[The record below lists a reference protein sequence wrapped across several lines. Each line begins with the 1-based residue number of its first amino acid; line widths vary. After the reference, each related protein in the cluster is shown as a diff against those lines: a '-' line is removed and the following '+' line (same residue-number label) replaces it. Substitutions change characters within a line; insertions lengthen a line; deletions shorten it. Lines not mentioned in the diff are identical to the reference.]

1 MITQTK
7 IAAAAILLTFLTTLV
22 SVVQI
27 RATNGERLTQLEK
40 KVGVE
45 IGKYEVLQAKV
56 SVVERESSINNETLV
71 RLYSTLDRIN
81 GTMIETNSALA
92 RFDAATTAHEKR
104 LDKLEK

>member
-7 IAAAAILLTFLTTLV
+7 IAAAAVLLTFLTTLV

-27 RATNGERLTQLEK
+27 SATNGERLTQLEK
-40 KVGVE
+40 TVEVE
-45 IGKYEVLQAKV
+45 IGKHEVLQAKV
-56 SVVERESSINNETLV
+56 NVVEREASVNNETLV

-81 GTMIETNSALA
+81 VTMIETNTALA
-92 RFDAATTAHEKR
+92 RFDVATTAHEKR